1 MMWWNAGYVN
11 LQEPISRTVTS
22 VKTTPRGSV
31 NTVHVVS
38 VGESMTQIN
47 RFCVTNVTR
56 PTTSSVWIHPWRNY
70 LRTMNGE
77 ELNDSSRLNIE
88 SHKYLP
94 KNVVL
99 IHYESLRSDF
109 QNYTWKCCLLLP
121 NFLYGGERGFL
132 YMYQWFL
139 LIIFYFMLIFH
150 RKFMK
155 NSFL

>member
-1 MMWWNAGYVN
+1 MWWNAGYVN

-70 LRTMNGE
+70 PRTMNGE

-94 KNVVL
+94 KNAVL

-121 NFLYGGERGFL
+121 NFLYGGWWGYL
-132 YMYQWFL
+132 YMYQWFTN
-139 LIIFYFMLIFH
+139 YFFGQSWYFIENLW
-150 RKFMK
+150 RT
-155 NSFL
+155 SFL